1 MNNDP
6 YHKWLAEKRQVH
18 APANL
23 ADAVMAALTV
33 KRPAWKTGAFW
44 AKAAIIALAVVGGI
58 GRYAIALFF
67 IFFAN

>member
-6 YHKWLAEKRQVH
+6 YHEWLAEMREVD
-18 APANL
+18 APTNL
-23 ADAVMAALTV
+23 ADTVMATLKVT
-33 KRPAWKTGAFW
+33 RPAWKTVAFW
-44 AKAAIIALAVVGGI
+44 AKAAIFSLAVVGGI